1 MSSVRIVGGMLDA
14 IPFPFPGAVQEWAE
28 MFIPWL
34 TSLTSLMLCLCLVS
48 SSSYKFLPSNEDR
61 QHIQCV
67 VDCLNV
73 FYEVTKRVSAT
84 NYPTLSLHFNDFYG
98 IYLLLHEWQFGVN
111 AFVASMVVPMVD
123 KFEKY
128 WDIAN
133 KLLEIAT
140 ILDPPLQNEIH

>member
-1 MSSVRIVGGMLDA
+1 ML
-14 IPFPFPGAVQEWAE
+14 
-28 MFIPWL
+28 FI
-34 TSLTSLMLCLCLVS
+34 
-48 SSSYKFLPSNEDR
+48 DR
-61 QHIQCV
+61 MNVISHIHFV
-67 VDCLNV
+67 ADCLKV

-84 NYPTLSLHFNDFYG
+84 NYPTLSLYFNDFYG

-133 KLLEIAT
+133 KLLEIAI
-140 ILDPPLQNEIH
+140 ILDPRYKMKSIE